1 MPRIDIQHSISRF
14 HVADNTSIL
23 QFTAI
28 NSQLRKGFTFKS
40 GFHMSAI
47 ITASKKCS
55 AVHGSQRGRVARA
68 SELKIGCRRYNSCSD
83 FLAGVG
89 SWQTP
94 VQLLGQASK

>member
-1 MPRIDIQHSISRF
+1 MGVS
-14 HVADNTSIL
+14 VAE
-23 QFTAI
+23 
-28 NSQLRKGFTFKS
+28 
-40 GFHMSAI
+40 
-47 ITASKKCS
+47 
-55 AVHGSQRGRVARA
+55 VARA